1 MIAFAQTTTGT
12 ETSSQLISLVVIL
25 VVFFAVFY
33 FLLIRPQ
40 RRRQKEHLALL
51 SSLKRGDR
59 VITAGGIIGTIEDID
74 ENEVILAVE
83 EGKLRIAKSSVVEK
97 ITKK

>member
-1 MIAFAQTTTGT
+1 MTAYAQTGTGQEAT
-12 ETSSQLISLVVIL
+12 QQLISLVVIL
-25 VVFFAVFY
+25 VVFFGVFY

-40 RRRQKEHLALL
+40 RRRQREHMALL

-74 ENEVILAVE
+74 ENEVVLVVE
-83 EGKLRIAKSSVVEK
+83 DGKLRVSKTSIVEK
-97 ITKK
+97 VRK

>member
-1 MIAFAQTTTGT
+1 MTAFAQTTTGT

-25 VVFFAVFY
+25 VVVFAVFY

-40 RRRQKEHLALL
+40 RRRQKEHMSLIA
-51 SSLKRGDR
+51 SLKRGDR
-59 VITAGGIIGTIEDID
+59 VITAGGIIGTVEDID

-83 EGKLRIAKSSVVEK
+83 EGKLRIAKSSIVEK

>member
-1 MIAFAQTTTGT
+1 MTAFAQTTTGT

-40 RRRQKEHLALL
+40 RRRQKEHMSLIA
-51 SSLKRGDR
+51 SLKRGDR
-59 VITAGGIIGTIEDID
+59 VITAGGIIGTVEDID

-83 EGKLRIAKSSVVEK
+83 EGKLRIAKSSIVEK

>member
-1 MIAFAQTTTGT
+1 MTAFAQTTGT
-12 ETSSQLISLVVIL
+12 ETSQSLISLVVIL

-40 RRRQKEHLALL
+40 RRREREHRALL

-59 VITAGGIIGTIEDID
+59 VVTAGGIIGTIEDID
-74 ENEVILAVE
+74 ENEVVLAVE
-83 EGKLRIAKSSVVEK
+83 EGKLRIAKSSIVEK
-97 ITKK
+97 VKK

>member
-1 MIAFAQTTTGT
+1 MTAYAQTATGQEAT
-12 ETSSQLISLVVIL
+12 QQLITMVVIL
-25 VVFFAVFY
+25 VVFVGVFY

-40 RRRQKEHLALL
+40 RRRQREHMTLL

-59 VITAGGIIGTIEDID
+59 VLTAGGIIGTIEDID

-83 EGKLRIAKSSVVEK
+83 AGKLRVAKTSIVEK
-97 ITKK
+97 VKR

>member
-1 MIAFAQTTTGT
+1 MTAFAQTPTGT

-40 RRRQKEHLALL
+40 RRRQKEHMSLIA
-51 SSLKRGDR
+51 SLKRGDR
-59 VITAGGIIGTIEDID
+59 VITAGGIIGTVEDID

-83 EGKLRIAKSSVVEK
+83 EGKLRIAKSSIVEK

>member
-1 MIAFAQTTTGT
+1 MTAYAQTATGQEAT
-12 ETSSQLISLVVIL
+12 QQIISLVVIL

-40 RRRQKEHLALL
+40 RRRQREHLALL

-59 VITAGGIIGTIEDID
+59 VITAGGIIGTIEDIN
-74 ENEVILAVE
+74 ENEVVLAVE
-83 EGKLRIAKSSVVEK
+83 EGKLRVSKTSIVEK
-97 ITKK
+97 VKK

>member
-1 MIAFAQTTTGT
+1 MTALAQTTGA
-12 ETSSQLISLVVIL
+12 ETTQSLISLVVIL

-40 RRRQKEHLALL
+40 RRREREHRALL

-59 VITAGGIIGTIEDID
+59 VMTTGGIIGTIEDID
-74 ENEVILAVE
+74 GNEVVLAVE
-83 EGKLRIAKSSVVEK
+83 EGKLRIAKSSIVEK
-97 ITKK
+97 VKK

>member
-1 MIAFAQTTTGT
+1 MLAFAQTTSAT
-12 ETSSQLISLVVIL
+12 ETSSQLISLVIIL

-40 RRRQKEHLALL
+40 RRRQKEHMALI

-59 VITAGGIIGTIEDID
+59 VITAGGIIGTIEDIE

-83 EGKLRIAKSSVVEK
+83 DGKIRLSKTSIVEK
-97 ITKK
+97 LKK

>member
-1 MIAFAQTTTGT
+1 MVAYAQTATGQEAT
-12 ETSSQLISLVVIL
+12 QQLISLVVIL

-40 RRRQKEHLALL
+40 RRRQREHLALL

-59 VITAGGIIGTIEDID
+59 VMTAGGVIGTIEDID
-74 ENEVILAVE
+74 ENEVVLAVE
-83 EGKLRIAKSSVVEK
+83 EGKLRVSKTSIVEK
-97 ITKK
+97 VKK

>member
-1 MIAFAQTTTGT
+1 MTAFAQTTTGT
-12 ETSSQLISLVVIL
+12 ETSSQLISLVIIL

>member
-1 MIAFAQTTTGT
+1 MTAFAQTTGT
-12 ETSSQLISLVVIL
+12 ETSQQLISLVVIL

-40 RRRQKEHLALL
+40 RRREREHRALL

-59 VITAGGIIGTIEDID
+59 VMTAGGIIGTIEDID
-74 ENEVILAVE
+74 ENEVILEVE
-83 EGKLRIAKSSVVEK
+83 DGKLRIAKSSIVEK
-97 ITKK
+97 VKK

>member
-1 MIAFAQTTTGT
+1 MTAFAQTTTGT

-40 RRRQKEHLALL
+40 RRRQKEHMSLIA
-51 SSLKRGDR
+51 SLKRGDR
-59 VITAGGIIGTIEDID
+59 VITAGGIIGTVEDID
-74 ENEVILAVE
+74 ENEVILTVE
-83 EGKLRIAKSSVVEK
+83 EGKLRIAKSSIVEK

>member
-1 MIAFAQTTTGT
+1 MTALAQTTGA
-12 ETSSQLISLVVIL
+12 ETTQSLISLVVIL

-40 RRRQKEHLALL
+40 RRREREHRALL

-59 VITAGGIIGTIEDID
+59 VVTAGGIIGTIEDID
-74 ENEVILAVE
+74 ENEVVLAVE
-83 EGKLRIAKSSVVEK
+83 EGKLRIAKSSIVEK
-97 ITKK
+97 VKK

>member
-1 MIAFAQTTTGT
+1 MTAFAQTTGT
-12 ETSSQLISLVVIL
+12 ETSQQLISLVVIL

-40 RRRQKEHLALL
+40 RRREREHRALL

-59 VITAGGIIGTIEDID
+59 VMTAGGIIGTIEDID
-74 ENEVILAVE
+74 ENEVILTVE
-83 EGKLRIAKSSVVEK
+83 DGKLRVTKSSIVEK
-97 ITKK
+97 VKK

>member
-1 MIAFAQTTTGT
+1 MTAFAQTTTGT
-12 ETSSQLISLVVIL
+12 ETSSQLIPLVIVL

>member
-1 MIAFAQTTTGT
+1 MTALAQTTGA
-12 ETSSQLISLVVIL
+12 ETTQSLISLVVIL

-40 RRRQKEHLALL
+40 RRREREHRALL

-59 VITAGGIIGTIEDID
+59 VMTAGGIIGTIEDID
-74 ENEVILAVE
+74 ENEVVLAVE
-83 EGKLRIAKSSVVEK
+83 EGKLRIAKSSIVEK
-97 ITKK
+97 VKK

>member
-1 MIAFAQTTTGT
+1 MTAFAQTTTGT
-12 ETSSQLISLVVIL
+12 ETSQQLISLVVIL

-40 RRRQKEHLALL
+40 RRRQKEHAALL
-51 SSLKRGDR
+51 TSLKRGDR
-59 VITAGGIIGTIEDID
+59 VMTAGGIIGTIEDID

-83 EGKLRIAKSSVVEK
+83 EGKLRIAKSSIVEK